1 MEDESRKGRYYY
13 GNRKNQRRLLKHRSH
28 SFGLYKQLV
37 RIEHAHSVYRLSMST
52 EQTEDVTLIIAPDR
66 LGSFARQ
73 QKHIENIASPE
84 VLLLQD
90 DLSEVPGRIFERF

>member
-1 MEDESRKGRYYY
+1 
-13 GNRKNQRRLLKHRSH
+13 
-28 SFGLYKQLV
+28 
-37 RIEHAHSVYRLSMST
+37 MST

-90 DLSEVPGRIFERF
+90 DLSQVPGRIFERF